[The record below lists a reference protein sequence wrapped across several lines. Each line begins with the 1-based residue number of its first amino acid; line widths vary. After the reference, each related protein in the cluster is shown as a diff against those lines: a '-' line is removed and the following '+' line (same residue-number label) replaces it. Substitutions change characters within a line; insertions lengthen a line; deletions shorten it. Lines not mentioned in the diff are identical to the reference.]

1 MSESVI
7 TKIVKEII
15 WFHTPAKVRKMS
27 VCAYIDELQRMAK
40 CIGLAF
46 SRDELCKAIQITTS
60 AIR

>member
-15 WFHTPAKVRKMS
+15 WLHTPAKVSKMS

-40 CIGLAF
+40 QIGLAF
-46 SRDELCKAIQITTS
+46 SRDELCKALKITTS